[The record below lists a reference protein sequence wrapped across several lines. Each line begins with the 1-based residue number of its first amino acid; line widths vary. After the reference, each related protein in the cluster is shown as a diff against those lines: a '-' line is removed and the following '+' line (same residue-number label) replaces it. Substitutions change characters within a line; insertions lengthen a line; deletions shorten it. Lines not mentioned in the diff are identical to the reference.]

1 VRPTRTQQLKK
12 PIKLYQ
18 PEIPEEIQDKRG
30 LADRILK
37 KKQQE
42 RRKNKKRSRY
52 KKKPYWSCNIE
63 STTHIVYTDLIP
75 LLRHQANTVVVVLQA
90 LKAILEVK
98 VTVA

>member
-1 VRPTRTQQLKK
+1 MRPTRTQQLKK

-42 RRKNKKRSRY
+42 RQKNKKRSR
-52 KKKPYWSCNIE
+52 
-63 STTHIVYTDLIP
+63 
-75 LLRHQANTVVVVLQA
+75 
-90 LKAILEVK
+90 
-98 VTVA
+98 